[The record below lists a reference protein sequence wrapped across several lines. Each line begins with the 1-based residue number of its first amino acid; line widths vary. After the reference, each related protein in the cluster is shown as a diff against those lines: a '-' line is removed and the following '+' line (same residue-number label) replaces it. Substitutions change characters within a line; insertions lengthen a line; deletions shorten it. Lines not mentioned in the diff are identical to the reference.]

1 MRDSRFYF
9 EVQSTDGGYDYYWAD
24 SLFRQATPGLTS
36 LLTHMSGRIWRENA
50 QGVTYAKHRDC
61 EDVENEP
68 VDLKEFVMVKL
79 RAQPGD

>member
-24 SLFRQATPGLTS
+24 RPAIAAPTS